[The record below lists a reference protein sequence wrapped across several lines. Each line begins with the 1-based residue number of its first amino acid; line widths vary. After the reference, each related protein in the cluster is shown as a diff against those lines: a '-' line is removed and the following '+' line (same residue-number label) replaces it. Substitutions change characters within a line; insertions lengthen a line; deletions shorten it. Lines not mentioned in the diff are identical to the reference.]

1 MPKRTRAYS
10 RTVRQAAE
18 LLGSQVREARIE
30 RRWTVRE
37 LAERAG
43 ISTSTLLKV
52 EQGDPSVT
60 LGVALDVATL
70 VGVPLFY
77 EERADLGAE
86 LTRRRDRMTLL
97 PQRVR
102 KPEEDLSNEF

>member
-1 MPKRTRAYS
+1 MPKRNRAYS
-10 RTVRQAAE
+10 RTVRQTAE
-18 LLGSQVREARIE
+18 LLGSQVKEARIE

-37 LAERAG
+37 LAERAS

-60 LGVALDVATL
+60 LGVALDVAAL

-77 EERADLGAE
+77 EDRARLGAE
-86 LTRRRDRMTLL
+86 LARRRDRLSLL

-102 KPEEDLSNEF
+102 ESEEDLGNEF